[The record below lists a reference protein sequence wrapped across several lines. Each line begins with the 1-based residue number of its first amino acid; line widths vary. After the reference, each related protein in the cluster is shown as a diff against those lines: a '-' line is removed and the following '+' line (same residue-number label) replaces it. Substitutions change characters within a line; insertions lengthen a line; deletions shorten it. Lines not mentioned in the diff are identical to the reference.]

1 MKLRYLHPRI
11 GKIKKMYKESR
22 TKRYVFEGKILI
34 LICILAAA
42 CNSQNNEAQ
51 ENSSFRSFS
60 GEAQGTTY
68 SISYEDS
75 TATLFSK
82 QAADS
87 ILDAIDMSLSEW
99 VDSSVIS
106 KFNDRDSIEISD
118 PHFLNV
124 FFRGREI
131 SKLTD
136 GAFEPMIMPLV
147 HAWGFGPHGAIPKG
161 EVNIDSLMTLV
172 HTDIE
177 ITPLDSSAGDFNSAH
192 FIFKKMKGQKLDV
205 NGIAQGYSVDVIG
218 DYLES
223 KDIHNFMIEVGGEVL
238 AHGQNA
244 HGEPWKIGIDK
255 PVDPDQDR
263 QLQAIAHV
271 KDMAICTSGSYRKF
285 YEMNGKRFSH
295 TINPQTGK
303 PVEHNLIS
311 TTVLAPNCTNGDT
324 FATAFMVM
332 GVEKTKEFVKDHP
345 ELHLDVY
352 LIYDGADGGWES
364 YMSPGMEKITEVL

>member
-1 MKLRYLHPRI
+1 MYL
-11 GKIKKMYKESR
+11 KSSL
-22 TKRYVFEGKILI
+22 KRRFFEGQILI
-34 LICILAAA
+34 MICILASA
-42 CNSQNNEAQ
+42 CNSETKEAP
-51 ENSSFRSFS
+51 ENSHFISFS

-75 TATLFSK
+75 TGTLFSK
-82 QAADS
+82 AAADS

-99 VDSSVIS
+99 VDSSIIS
-106 KFNDRDSIEISD
+106 KFNDHDSIEISD

-131 SKLTD
+131 STLTD

-147 HAWGFGPHGAIPKG
+147 HAWGFGPNGAIPKG
-161 EVNIDSLMTLV
+161 EVNIDSLMVLV

-192 FIFKKMKGQKLDV
+192 FIFKKRKGQKLDV

-218 DYLES
+218 DYLEWLG
-223 KDIHNFMIEVGGEVL
+223 IHNFMIEVGGEVL

-244 HGEPWKIGIDK
+244 QGQPWKIGIDK
-255 PVDPDQDR
+255 PVGPDQDR
-263 QLQAIAHV
+263 QMQAIAHV
-271 KDMAICTSGSYRKF
+271 TDMAICTSGSYRKF
-285 YEMNGKRFSH
+285 YEKDGKRYSH
-295 TINPQTGK
+295 TIDPHSGK
-303 PVEHNLIS
+303 PVDHNLIS

-332 GVEKTKEFVKDHP
+332 GVEKTKAFIEAHP

-352 LIYDGADGGWES
+352 LIYDGQNGEWES
-364 YMSPGMEKITEVL
+364 YMSPGMKKITEVL

>member
-1 MKLRYLHPRI
+1 
-11 GKIKKMYKESR
+11 MYKES
-22 TKRYVFEGKILI
+22 KLERYVFDGKILI

-42 CNSQNNEAQ
+42 CNSENRKEP
-51 ENSSFRSFS
+51 ENSHFNSFS
-60 GEAQGTTY
+60 GKAQGTTY

-75 TATLFSK
+75 TGTLFSK
-82 QAADS
+82 QSADS

-106 KFNDRDSIEISD
+106 KFNDLDSVEISD

-131 SKLTD
+131 SKLTG

-147 HAWGFGPHGAIPKG
+147 HAWGFGPNGAIPKG
-161 EVNIDSLMTLV
+161 DIHIDSLMALV

-177 ITPLDSSAGDFNSAH
+177 ITPLDTLDGDFDSPH
-192 FIFKKMKGQKLDV
+192 FIFNKMKGQQLDV

-218 DYLES
+218 DFLEA
-223 KDIHNFMIEVGGEVL
+223 KGIHNFMIEVGGEVL

-244 HGEPWKIGIDK
+244 HAEAWKIGIDK
-255 PVDPDQDR
+255 PVAPDQDR
-263 QLQAIAHV
+263 QLQAVALV
-271 KDMAICTSGSYRKF
+271 TDMAICTSGSYRKF
-285 YEMNGKRFSH
+285 YEKNGKRYSH
-295 TINPQTGK
+295 TIDPQSGK

-332 GVEKTKEFVKDHP
+332 GVEKTKEFIKDHP

-352 LIYDGADGGWES
+352 LIYDGENGEWES
-364 YMSPGMEKITEVL
+364 YMSPGLEKITEVL

>member
-1 MKLRYLHPRI
+1 MYL
-11 GKIKKMYKESR
+11 KSSL
-22 TKRYVFEGKILI
+22 KRRLFWSQILI
-34 LICILAAA
+34 LICILAVA
-42 CNSQNNEAQ
+42 CNSEKKEAP
-51 ENSSFRSFS
+51 ENSHFISFS
-60 GEAQGTTY
+60 GDAQGTTY

-75 TATLFSK
+75 TGTLFSK
-82 QAADS
+82 AAADS

-106 KFNDRDSIEISD
+106 KFNNLDSIEISD

-131 SKLTD
+131 STLTD

-218 DYLES
+218 DYLEWLG
-223 KDIHNFMIEVGGEVL
+223 IHNFMIEVGGEVL

-263 QLQAIAHV
+263 QLQAIARV
-271 KDMAICTSGSYRKF
+271 KNMAICTSGSYRKF
-285 YEMNGKRFSH
+285 YEKDGKRYSH
-295 TINPQTGK
+295 TIDPHSGK
-303 PVEHNLIS
+303 PVAHSLIS

-332 GVEKTKEFVKDHP
+332 GVEKTKEFVKAHP

-352 LIYDGADGGWES
+352 LIYDGANGEWES